1 LRTSTAIMMGCAVLF
16 GLLAVFVA
24 RAWLSSQAELRATSE
39 PRPAAIATR
48 NVVVAA
54 SPVRE
59 AAGSGPA
66 RLLASG
72 RAALWEFG
80 PLLAGSDQAPA
91 SAPLVRG
98 HPAFHL
104 LLHRT
109 GRFHRG
115 LLYPAGMSL

>member
-1 LRTSTAIMMGCAVLF
+1 MRSAECQ
-16 GLLAVFVA
+16 VA
-24 RAWLSSQAELRATSE
+24 
-39 PRPAAIATR
+39 AA
-48 NVVVAA
+48 VVAA
-54 SPVRE
+54 SPVRV
-59 AAGSGPA
+59 AADSGPA
-66 RLLASG
+66 RLLGSG
-72 RAALWEFG
+72 QAALWEFV
-80 PLLAGSDQAPA
+80 PLPAGSDQAPA